1 MGNQQFHRVVIRHE
15 VKLVDGSFLRRADLR
30 CEDVVIQM
38 LCQAHGGFDVLHLK
52 LLQQS
57 LQLWKLLFRK
67 RYILHGFGELVERLQ
82 FSGEVCEKG
91 SVGKNAVI
99 VEDNGVFP
107 IQSAELLLRRS
118 QRFF

>member
-1 MGNQQFHRVVIRHE
+1 
-15 VKLVDGSFLRRADLR
+15 
-30 CEDVVIQM
+30 M
-38 LCQAHGGFDVLHLK
+38 LCQAYGGRNVLYFK

-67 RYILHGFGELVERLQ
+67 RHTLHCFGELIERLQ

-91 SVGKNAVI
+91 SVGKNAII